1 MLSLFYFNIH
11 ERIDEIDIV
20 LLLFHKS
27 MYYLNIHGQIAE
39 TYMYCMCNTTFPY

>member
-11 ERIDEIDIV
+11 GRIDEIDIV